1 MVEAEFQPQL
11 SVEIFPLEDVRGY
24 LSDAGLR
31 AHAYM
36 LMALT
41 LSLSEP
47 YISKSFFILCITVHY
62 RIYGWV
68 PEQDW
73 PLQESPELC

>member
-1 MVEAEFQPQL
+1 MEAEFQPQL

-47 YISKSFFILCITVHY
+47 
-62 RIYGWV
+62 
-68 PEQDW
+68 
-73 PLQESPELC
+73 